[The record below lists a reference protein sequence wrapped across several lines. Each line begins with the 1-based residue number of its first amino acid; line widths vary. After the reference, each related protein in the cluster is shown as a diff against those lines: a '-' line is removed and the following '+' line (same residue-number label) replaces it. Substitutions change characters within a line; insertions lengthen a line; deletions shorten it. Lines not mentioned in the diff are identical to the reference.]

1 MTSTAEL
8 TSAVARDWIERWD
21 TQQTGYVP
29 HREERFT
36 ALIDVVAAAAGR
48 DDPLVLDLGCG
59 PGSLAVRLLDRLPDA
74 TLVAGDAD
82 PVFLA
87 LGRAATAGR
96 PGLRFADLDLREP
109 GWTAALE
116 LGRPADAA
124 VSTTALHWLGED
136 ELAALYAEL
145 ATVLRPGGVLV
156 NGDHLADDAPTLAR
170 LGDALLD
177 AERQRQYPGWAK
189 DTRDAQDAKDAS
201 EQPENWTDWWSAV
214 LADPNLAGPV
224 AQRADRQRLPGHP
237 TAEAEV
243 LRMHVAGLQAAGFSE
258 IGTIWQH
265 GASRLLCA
273 VTPPA

>member
-36 ALIDVVAAAAGR
+36 ALIDAVAAAAGR

-74 TLVAGDAD
+74 TVVGVDAD
-82 PVFLA
+82 PVLLA
-87 LGRAATAGR
+87 LGRAATGGR

-109 GWTAALE
+109 GWTAALD

-177 AERQRQYPGWAK
+177 AERQRQYPGRAK
-189 DTRDAQDAKDAS
+189 DAKDAKDAS

-224 AQRADRQRLPGHP
+224 AQRADRQRLPAHH
-237 TAEAEV
+237 TAESEV

>member
-59 PGSLAVRLLDRLPDA
+59 PGSLSVRLLDRLPAA
-74 TLVAGDAD
+74 TVVAIDAD
-82 PVFLA
+82 PVLLA
-87 LGRAATAGR
+87 LGQVATAGR

-109 GWTAALE
+109 GWTAALD
-116 LGRPADAA
+116 LDRPADAA

-224 AQRADRQRLPGHP
+224 AQRADRQRLPAHH
-237 TAEAEV
+237 TAESEV

>member
-21 TQQTGYVP
+21 VQQAGYVP

-36 ALIDVVAAAAGR
+36 ALIDAVAAAAGR

-74 TLVAGDAD
+74 TVVAVDAD
-82 PVFLA
+82 PVLLA
-87 LGRAATAGR
+87 LGQASTAGR

-109 GWTAALE
+109 GWTAALD
-116 LGRPADAA
+116 LDRPADAA

-136 ELAALYAEL
+136 ELAVLYAEL

-156 NGDHLADDAPTLAR
+156 NGDYLADDAPTLAR

-177 AERQRQYPGWAK
+177 AERQRQYPGRANEA
-189 DTRDAQDAKDAS
+189 DEADEANDR
-201 EQPENWTDWWSAV
+201 PENWTDWWSAV

-224 AQRADRQRLPGHP
+224 AQRADRQRLPAHH
-237 TAEAEV
+237 TAESEV

-273 VTPPA
+273 VTRPA

>member
-74 TLVAGDAD
+74 TVVAVDAD
-82 PVFLA
+82 PVLLA
-87 LGRAATAGR
+87 LGRAAIAGR

-109 GWTAALE
+109 GWTAALG

-189 DTRDAQDAKDAS
+189 DARDAKDPS

-224 AQRADRQRLPGHP
+224 AQRADRQRLPAHH
-237 TAEAEV
+237 TAESEV